1 MHIRTGQSNMTWNR
15 RATIGSTSTITTFA
29 IITTEIIAT
38 AIMTTMIM
46 MPSLFTTVI
55 AQLGKSTDVQQD
67 TEFRVQNTTMSIPAP
82 NANINNQTMPH
93 QIVIALP
100 LRQDGKIWTGTATF
114 TASKPIEIEVLHKYN
129 PKLLPDAKHGEP
141 YHAKWIDGV
150 TPIALSTMTMF
161 SNTPVSV
168 TNSPISTGSFV
179 FTGSVLLFHKT
190 DGQPFTVT
198 YTIDATAKS
207 LTR

>member
-1 MHIRTGQSNMTWNR
+1 MIWNR
-15 RATIGSTSTITTFA
+15 GSKRPIAATIAIIAIG
-29 IITTEIIAT
+29 IITT
-38 AIMTTMIM
+38 IM
-46 MPSLFTTVI
+46 MMMMAIPSFTTVI
-55 AQLGKSTDVQQD
+55 AQQGNSIEQQQQD
-67 TEFRVQNTTMSIPAP
+67 TELRIQNTTMSMPAP
-82 NANINNQTMPH
+82 NANLNNQSMPH

-114 TASKPIEIEVLHKYN
+114 TASKPIEIEVLHRYN
-129 PKLLPDAKHGEP
+129 PKILPDAKHGEP
-141 YHAKWIDGV
+141 YHAKWIDGT

>member
-1 MHIRTGQSNMTWNR
+1 MHIRTGQSNMIGNR
-15 RATIGSTSTITTFA
+15 RATIGSTSTITTIA
-29 IITTEIIAT
+29 IIATGIIAT
-38 AIMTTMIM
+38 AIVTTMIM
-46 MPSLFTTVI
+46 MPRLFTTAV
-55 AQLGKSTDVQQD
+55 AQQWNSTDVQQD

-82 NANINNQTMPH
+82 NANLNNQTMPH

-114 TASKPIEIEVLHKYN
+114 TASKPIEIEVLHRYN
-129 PKLLPDAKHGEP
+129 PKVLADAKHGEP

-150 TPIALSTMTMF
+150 TPIALSTMTMV
-161 SNTPVSV
+161 SNTPVSI

>member
-1 MHIRTGQSNMTWNR
+1 MIWNR
-15 RATIGSTSTITTFA
+15 GSTIGSTNTTTIA
-29 IITTEIIAT
+29 IITIGIIAT
-38 AIMTTMIM
+38 AILTTMIM
-46 MPSLFTTVI
+46 IPLFATVI
-55 AQLGKSTDVQQD
+55 AQQENTANVQQD
-67 TEFRVQNTTMSIPAP
+67 TEFRVQNTTMSVAAP

-129 PKLLPDAKHGEP
+129 PKVLPDTKHGEP
-141 YHAKWIDGV
+141 YHAKWIDGI

>member
-1 MHIRTGQSNMTWNR
+1 
-15 RATIGSTSTITTFA
+15 
-29 IITTEIIAT
+29 
-38 AIMTTMIM
+38 
-46 MPSLFTTVI
+46 
-55 AQLGKSTDVQQD
+55 
-67 TEFRVQNTTMSIPAP
+67 MSIPAA
-82 NANINNQTMPH
+82 NANLNNQTMPH

-129 PKLLPDAKHGEP
+129 PKVLPDTKHGEP
-141 YHAKWIDGV
+141 YHAKWIDGI

-161 SNTPVSV
+161 SNTHVSI

>member
-1 MHIRTGQSNMTWNR
+1 MVWNR
-15 RATIGSTSTITTFA
+15 ESTIESTNTTTTTIA
-29 IITTEIIAT
+29 IITIGIIAT
-38 AIMTTMIM
+38 AIVTTMIM
-46 MPSLFTTVI
+46 TPLFTTVI
-55 AQLGKSTDVQQD
+55 AQQENNTNVQQD

-82 NANINNQTMPH
+82 SANINNQTMPH

-129 PKLLPDAKHGEP
+129 PKVLPDTKHGEP
-141 YHAKWIDGV
+141 YHAKWIDGI

>member
-1 MHIRTGQSNMTWNR
+1 MVWNR
-15 RATIGSTSTITTFA
+15 ESTIGSTNTTTTTIA
-29 IITTEIIAT
+29 IITIGIIAT
-38 AIMTTMIM
+38 AIVTTMIM
-46 MPSLFTTVI
+46 TPLFATVI
-55 AQLGKSTDVQQD
+55 AQQENTANVQQD

-82 NANINNQTMPH
+82 SANINNQTIPH

-129 PKLLPDAKHGEP
+129 PKVLPDTKHGEP
-141 YHAKWIDGV
+141 YHAKWIDGI

>member
-1 MHIRTGQSNMTWNR
+1 MIWNR
-15 RATIGSTSTITTFA
+15 GITIGSTNTVTTIA
-29 IITTEIIAT
+29 IIATGIIAT
-38 AIMTTMIM
+38 AIVATMIM
-46 MPSLFTTVI
+46 TPLFTTVI
-55 AQLGKSTDVQQD
+55 AQQGNVQQD

-114 TASKPIEIEVLHKYN
+114 TASKPIEIEVLHRYN
-129 PKLLPDAKHGEP
+129 PKVLPDAKHGEP
-141 YHAKWIDGV
+141 YHAKWIDGI

-161 SNTPVSV
+161 SNTPVIV

-179 FTGSVLLFHKT
+179 FTGNVLLFHKT

>member
-1 MHIRTGQSNMTWNR
+1 MIWNKG
-15 RATIGSTSTITTFA
+15 TSIGSTNTTTTIA
-29 IITTEIIAT
+29 IITIGIIAT
-38 AIMTTMIM
+38 AIVTTMIM
-46 MPSLFTTVI
+46 TPLFTTVI
-55 AQLGKSTDVQQD
+55 AQQENNTNVQQD

-82 NANINNQTMPH
+82 NANLNNQTMPH

-114 TASKPIEIEVLHKYN
+114 TASKPIEIEVLHRYN
-129 PKLLPDAKHGEP
+129 PKILPDAKHGEP
-141 YHAKWIDGV
+141 YHAKWIDGT
-150 TPIALSTMTMF
+150 TPIALSTMTML

>member
-1 MHIRTGQSNMTWNR
+1 MVWNR
-15 RATIGSTSTITTFA
+15 ESTIGSTNTTTTTIA
-29 IITTEIIAT
+29 IITIGIIAT
-38 AIMTTMIM
+38 AIVTTMIM
-46 MPSLFTTVI
+46 TPLFTTVI
-55 AQLGKSTDVQQD
+55 AQQENNTNVQQD

-82 NANINNQTMPH
+82 SANINNKTIPH

-129 PKLLPDAKHGEP
+129 PKVLPDAKHGEP
-141 YHAKWIDGV
+141 YHAKWIDGI

>member
-1 MHIRTGQSNMTWNR
+1 MIWNR
-15 RATIGSTSTITTFA
+15 GSKRPIAATIAIIAIGI
-29 IITTEIIAT
+29 IITT
-38 AIMTTMIM
+38 IM
-46 MPSLFTTVI
+46 MMTIPSFTTVI
-55 AQLGKSTDVQQD
+55 AQQGNSIEQQQQD
-67 TEFRVQNTTMSIPAP
+67 TEFRVQNTTMSMPAP
-82 NANINNQTMPH
+82 NANLNNQTIPH

-114 TASKPIEIEVLHKYN
+114 TASKPIEIEVLHRYN
-129 PKLLPDAKHGEP
+129 PKVLPDTKHGEP
-141 YHAKWIDGV
+141 YHAKWIDGT

>member
-1 MHIRTGQSNMTWNR
+1 MVWNR
-15 RATIGSTSTITTFA
+15 ESTIGSTNTTTTTIA
-29 IITTEIIAT
+29 IITIGIIAT
-38 AIMTTMIM
+38 AIVTTMIM
-46 MPSLFTTVI
+46 TPLFATVI
-55 AQLGKSTDVQQD
+55 AQQENTANVQQD
-67 TEFRVQNTTMSIPAP
+67 TEFRVQNTTMSVPAP

-129 PKLLPDAKHGEP
+129 PKVLPDTKHGEP
-141 YHAKWIDGV
+141 YHAKWIDGI

>member
-1 MHIRTGQSNMTWNR
+1 MIWNR
-15 RATIGSTSTITTFA
+15 GSTIGSTNTTTIA
-29 IITTEIIAT
+29 IITIGIIAT
-38 AIMTTMIM
+38 AIVTTMIM
-46 MPSLFTTVI
+46 TPLFTTVI
-55 AQLGKSTDVQQD
+55 AQQENNTNVQQD

-82 NANINNQTMPH
+82 SANINNQTMPH

-114 TASKPIEIEVLHKYN
+114 TASKPIEIEVLHRYN
-129 PKLLPDAKHGEP
+129 PKILPDAKHGEP
-141 YHAKWIDGV
+141 YHAKWIDGT

-190 DGQPFTVT
+190 DGKPFTVT

-207 LTR
+207 LT

>member
-1 MHIRTGQSNMTWNR
+1 MVWNR
-15 RATIGSTSTITTFA
+15 RTTIGSTSTATTIA
-29 IITTEIIAT
+29 IIATGIIAT
-38 AIMTTMIM
+38 AIVTTMLMI
-46 MPSLFTTVI
+46 PLYTTAI
-55 AQLGKSTDVQQD
+55 AQQENNTDVQQD
-67 TEFRVQNTTMSIPAP
+67 TEFRVQNTTMSMPAP

-114 TASKPIEIEVLHKYN
+114 TASKPIEIEVIHKYN
-129 PKLLPDAKHGEP
+129 PKVLPDAKHGEP
-141 YHAKWIDGV
+141 YHAKWIDGI

-161 SNTPVSV
+161 SNTPVGV

>member
-1 MHIRTGQSNMTWNR
+1 MVWNR
-15 RATIGSTSTITTFA
+15 ESTIGSTNTTTTTIA
-29 IITTEIIAT
+29 IITIGIIAT
-38 AIMTTMIM
+38 AIVTTMIM
-46 MPSLFTTVI
+46 TPLFTTVI
-55 AQLGKSTDVQQD
+55 AQQENNTNVQQD

-82 NANINNQTMPH
+82 SANINNQTIPH

-129 PKLLPDAKHGEP
+129 PKVLPDTKHGEP
-141 YHAKWIDGV
+141 YHAKWIDGT

>member
-1 MHIRTGQSNMTWNR
+1 MIWNR
-15 RATIGSTSTITTFA
+15 GTTIGSTSTTTTIA
-29 IITTEIIAT
+29 IIAT
-38 AIMTTMIM
+38 GIMATAIVTTMIM
-46 MPSLFTTVI
+46 TPSVTTGI
-55 AQLGKSTDVQQD
+55 AQQENNIDVQQD

-129 PKLLPDAKHGEP
+129 PKVLPDAKHGEP
-141 YHAKWIDGV
+141 YHAKWIDGT

>member
-1 MHIRTGQSNMTWNR
+1 MLKHYMLWNR
-15 RATIGSTSTITTFA
+15 GTTIGSTRTTATMTTTIEA
-29 IITTEIIAT
+29 IVIITTIILT
-38 AIMTTMIM
+38 MT
-46 MPSLFTTVI
+46 MPSFTKVI
-55 AQLGKSTDVQQD
+55 AQQGNQTDQQQD

-82 NANINNQTMPH
+82 SANINNQTIPH

-114 TASKPIEIEVLHKYN
+114 TASKPIEIEVLHRYN
-129 PKLLPDAKHGEP
+129 PKVLPDAKHGEP
-141 YHAKWIDGV
+141 YHAKWIDGI

>member
-1 MHIRTGQSNMTWNR
+1 MIWNR
-15 RATIGSTSTITTFA
+15 GTTIGSTSTTTTIA
-29 IITTEIIAT
+29 IIAT
-38 AIMTTMIM
+38 GIMATAIVTTMIM
-46 MPSLFTTVI
+46 TPSFTTVI
-55 AQLGKSTDVQQD
+55 AQQENNIDVQQD

-129 PKLLPDAKHGEP
+129 PKVLPDAKHGEP
-141 YHAKWIDGV
+141 YHAKWIDGT

>member
-1 MHIRTGQSNMTWNR
+1 MVWNR
-15 RATIGSTSTITTFA
+15 ESTIGSTNTTTTIA
-29 IITTEIIAT
+29 IITIGIIAT
-38 AIMTTMIM
+38 AIVTTMIM
-46 MPSLFTTVI
+46 TPLFTTVI
-55 AQLGKSTDVQQD
+55 AQQENNTNVQQD

-82 NANINNQTMPH
+82 SANINNQTIPH

-129 PKLLPDAKHGEP
+129 PKVLPDTKHGEP
-141 YHAKWIDGV
+141 YHAKWIDGI

>member
-1 MHIRTGQSNMTWNR
+1 MIKDSGTNYSSTKTTITI
-15 RATIGSTSTITTFA
+15 AIVTIGIIIMAILTIM
-29 IITTEIIAT
+29 III
-38 AIMTTMIM
+38 
-46 MPSLFTTVI
+46 PSSFTTVL
-55 AQLGKSTDVQQD
+55 AQQGNSIEPQQD

-82 NANINNQTMPH
+82 NANLNNQTMPH

-129 PKLLPDAKHGEP
+129 PKVLPDTKHGEP
-141 YHAKWIDGV
+141 YHAKWIDDI

-161 SNTPVSV
+161 SNTHVSI

>member
-1 MHIRTGQSNMTWNR
+1 MIWNR
-15 RATIGSTSTITTFA
+15 GTTIGSTSTTTTIA
-29 IITTEIIAT
+29 IIAT
-38 AIMTTMIM
+38 GIMATAIVTTMIM
-46 MPSLFTTVI
+46 TPSFTTVI
-55 AQLGKSTDVQQD
+55 AQQENNIDVQQD

-129 PKLLPDAKHGEP
+129 PKVLPDTKHGEP
-141 YHAKWIDGV
+141 YHAKWIDGI

>member
-1 MHIRTGQSNMTWNR
+1 MIRDRG
-15 RATIGSTSTITTFA
+15 TSG
-29 IITTEIIAT
+29 IIAT
-38 AIMTTMIM
+38 ILTIM
-46 MPSLFTTVI
+46 MIPSFTTVI
-55 AQLGKSTDVQQD
+55 AQQANETEQQQD
-67 TEFRVQNTTMSIPAP
+67 TEFRVQNTTMSVPAP
-82 NANINNQTMPH
+82 NAKLNNQTMPH
-93 QIVIALP
+93 QMVIALP

-114 TASKPIEIEVLHKYN
+114 TASKPIEIEVIHRYN
-129 PKLLPDAKHGEP
+129 PTVLPDTKHGEP
-141 YHAKWIDGV
+141 YHAKWIDGATV
-150 TPIALSTMTMF
+150 IALSTMIMF

-207 LTR
+207 LTK

>member
-1 MHIRTGQSNMTWNR
+1 MIGDNGTSSTRTT
-15 RATIGSTSTITTFA
+15 TIA
-29 IITTEIIAT
+29 IITIGII
-38 AIMTTMIM
+38 TTIILTIM
-46 MPSLFTTVI
+46 MTILSFTTVI
-55 AQLGKSTDVQQD
+55 AQQGNQTEQQQQD
-67 TEFRVQNTTMSIPAP
+67 TEFRVQNTSMSIPAP
-82 NANINNQTMPH
+82 NANLNNQTMPH

-100 LRQDGKIWTGTATF
+100 LRQDGEIWTGTATF
-114 TASKPIEIEVLHKYN
+114 TASKPIEIEVLHRYN
-129 PKLLPDAKHGEP
+129 PKVLPDIKHGEP
-141 YHAKWIDGV
+141 YHAKWIDGA

-161 SNTPVSV
+161 TNTPVSI
-168 TNSPISTGSFV
+168 TDSPISTGSFV

>member
-1 MHIRTGQSNMTWNR
+1 MLWNR
-15 RATIGSTSTITTFA
+15 GTTRVTTIAIVETFGI
-29 IITTEIIAT
+29 IITLIL
-38 AIMTTMIM
+38 TTMIM
-46 MPSLFTTVI
+46 TMPLFTKVI
-55 AQLGKSTDVQQD
+55 AQQENNTEVQQD

-100 LRQDGKIWTGTATF
+100 LTQDGKIWTGTATF

-129 PKLLPDAKHGEP
+129 PKVLPDAKHGEP
-141 YHAKWIDGV
+141 YHAKWIDGI

>member
-1 MHIRTGQSNMTWNR
+1 MIGDR
-15 RATIGSTSTITTFA
+15 RATIGSTSTITTIA
-29 IITTEIIAT
+29 IIATGIIAT
-38 AIMTTMIM
+38 AIVTTMIM
-46 MPSLFTTVI
+46 TPLFTTVI
-55 AQLGKSTDVQQD
+55 AQQENNTNVQQD

-82 NANINNQTMPH
+82 SANINNQTIPH

-100 LRQDGKIWTGTATF
+100 LRHDGKIWTGTATF

-129 PKLLPDAKHGEP
+129 PKVLPDTKHGEP

>member
-1 MHIRTGQSNMTWNR
+1 MVWNR
-15 RATIGSTSTITTFA
+15 ESTIGSTNTTTTTIA
-29 IITTEIIAT
+29 IITIGIIAT
-38 AIMTTMIM
+38 AIVTTMIM
-46 MPSLFTTVI
+46 TPLFTTVI
-55 AQLGKSTDVQQD
+55 AQQENNTNVQQD

-82 NANINNQTMPH
+82 SANINNQTIPH

-129 PKLLPDAKHGEP
+129 PKVLPDTKHGEP
-141 YHAKWIDGV
+141 YHAKWIDGI

>member
-1 MHIRTGQSNMTWNR
+1 MIWNR
-15 RATIGSTSTITTFA
+15 GSTIGSTNTTTIA
-29 IITTEIIAT
+29 IITIGIIAT
-38 AIMTTMIM
+38 AIVTTMIM
-46 MPSLFTTVI
+46 TPLFATVI
-55 AQLGKSTDVQQD
+55 AQQENTANVQQD
-67 TEFRVQNTTMSIPAP
+67 TEFRVQNTTMSVPAP

-129 PKLLPDAKHGEP
+129 PKVLPDTKHGEP
-141 YHAKWIDGV
+141 YHAKWIDGT

>member
-1 MHIRTGQSNMTWNR
+1 MIWNR
-15 RATIGSTSTITTFA
+15 GSTIGSTNTTTIA
-29 IITTEIIAT
+29 IITIGIIAT
-38 AIMTTMIM
+38 AIVTTMIM
-46 MPSLFTTVI
+46 TPLFATVI
-55 AQLGKSTDVQQD
+55 AQQENTANVQQD
-67 TEFRVQNTTMSIPAP
+67 TEFRVQNTTMSVPAP

-114 TASKPIEIEVLHKYN
+114 TASKPIEIEILHKYN
-129 PKLLPDAKHGEP
+129 PKVLPDTIHGEP
-141 YHAKWIDGV
+141 YHAKWIDGI